1 MIGMHIEA
9 TNTNLD
15 INRDELE
22 DARWFTRDEIRSAHI
37 WSGNPIQSSA
47 SDHAVQSQVGI
58 SIPGPYAIAHHLIQ
72 HWLSNPRA

>member
-37 WSGNPIQSSA
+37 WSGNPIQSS
-47 SDHAVQSQVGI
+47 GRPI
-58 SIPGPYAIAHHLIQ
+58 SGRNFDTWTIRH
-72 HWLSNPRA
+72 RAPPHSALAF